1 MVNPIMQYETTHAA
15 LLADK
20 ALEGMVQGKDKI
32 LLFRILGDETAARK
46 LAFQTEHTFSF
57 SRERD
62 VIKTK
67 DGSLSKDNGLETEV
81 SVEAIQKRGDR
92 LYGELALAAIKG
104 YKVEMWEV
112 TVDEDLQ
119 NDTGEYPAIYAQ
131 GYLPSWELPA
141 GVEDE
146 STVSTTF
153 NVDGEPQWGYTP
165 LTESQ
170 ESAVQY
176 AFRNTGAIAPI
187 V

>member
-1 MVNPIMQYETTHAA
+1 MVNPITEYETSHAA

-32 LLFRILGDETAARK
+32 LLFRVLGDTNAARK
-46 LAFQTEHTFSF
+46 LAFQTEHTFTF

-62 VIKTK
+62 VIRTK
-67 DGSLSKDNGLETEV
+67 DGSISKDNGLETEV
-81 SVEAIQKRGDR
+81 SIEAIQKRGDR

-104 YKVEMWEV
+104 HKVELWEV
-112 TVDEDLQ
+112 TVDEDLK
-119 NDTGEYPAIYAQ
+119 NETDEYPAIYAQ

-165 LTESQ
+165 LSAAQ
-170 ESAVQY
+170 EAAVQY
-176 AFRNTGAIAPI
+176 AFRNTEEITPE